1 MAQAKKRMFDGPIP
15 GANYTSDTR
24 NYPWHRPPDLNSFDE
39 SVEYFLNKVS
49 RPETMSFM
57 ASSMANGATI
67 VELTTLSVLKMIKEG
82 SVTPDMGILVA
93 GPIAKTLE
101 MIAEGQEIEYQRG
114 WQQEPD
120 LMTPER
126 MKKEMEEPDEMEEI
140 PFDIQKMDKNLE
152 QELSTTGLMAEREA
166 DVAPVDEQQAMLGDT
181 EEEVEETA

>member
-140 PFDIQKMDKNLE
+140 PFDIR
-152 QELSTTGLMAEREA
+152 TTTLDQDIENEGLMAERDA
-166 DVAPVDEQQAMLGDT
+166 DVAPLDEQQAMLGGT